1 MLKPGASSSLGSNA
15 RNSLIVNFSNCCR
28 VCDFGDIL
36 LFAAADG
43 SGDVVGILPSSSS
56 IDSAS
61 DDLDVGKT
69 AKAVQGAVI
78 LLPLLLIILAV
89 AANDIGGN
97 DNKGDKASTTTSVV
111 VVLKSSNDENKKKRS
126 QTTLELL
133 GVVIAAAMDEA
144 LLLNRACRQRWPSF
158 IV

>member
-1 MLKPGASSSLGSNA
+1 LGSNA

-36 LFAAADG
+36 LFDADAAGG

-78 LLPLLLIILAV
+78 LLLRLIILAV

-97 DNKGDKASTTTSVV
+97 DSGEKASTIVV
-111 VVLKSSNDENKKKRS
+111 VKSSSDDMS
-126 QTTLELL
+126 
-133 GVVIAAAMDEA
+133 
-144 LLLNRACRQRWPSF
+144 
-158 IV
+158 

>member
-36 LFAAADG
+36 IFDAAAGG

-61 DDLDVGKT
+61 DDLDVGCKT

-78 LLPLLLIILAV
+78 LLLLIIILAV

-97 DNKGDKASTTTSVV
+97 DKGEKASTSVV
-111 VVLKSSNDENKKKRS
+111 VKSSSDDMS
-126 QTTLELL
+126 
-133 GVVIAAAMDEA
+133 
-144 LLLNRACRQRWPSF
+144 
-158 IV
+158 

>member
-36 LFAAADG
+36 IFDAAAGG

-69 AKAVQGAVI
+69 AKAVPGAVI
-78 LLPLLLIILAV
+78 LLLLLLIILAV

-97 DNKGDKASTTTSVV
+97 DSGEKASTIVV
-111 VVLKSSNDENKKKRS
+111 VKSDNDDTS
-126 QTTLELL
+126 
-133 GVVIAAAMDEA
+133 
-144 LLLNRACRQRWPSF
+144 
-158 IV
+158 